1 MQSKAEIGR
10 SHSNSISKIFE
21 TSGLTLLTSNELPEK
36 PEGRWLI
43 RCNSCNEPVTRKQ
56 ALMRNV
62 IYSLNKIW
70 HREHFTCIHCKCIVG
85 FDGRPFRKY
94 RYNSNYP
101 ICMDCYMEEFHP
113 KCYACNKSLRETCV
127 KALKKYWHRC
137 CFVCTK
143 CHSPFENGMYLLY
156 NDKPYDVD
164 CYYLTRYENQFTA
177 VISNQSS
184 PITEP
189 TETNHKTIHQIT
201 EKTEQKSQS
210 VKTELQFPSTTQNT
224 EIKKH
229 IATPT
234 PTKAI
239 SESKS
244 HETAISALSPSV
256 GHNAHDKKPTKKAAS

>member
-143 CHSPFENGMYLLY
+143 CHSPFENGIYLLY

-164 CYYLTRYENQFTA
+164 CYYLTRYENQFTTL
-177 VISNQSS
+177 ISNQSS

-189 TETNHKTIHQIT
+189 TGTK
-201 EKTEQKSQS
+201 K
-210 VKTELQFPSTTQNT
+210 QFPNLNHM
-224 EIKKH
+224 KL
-229 IATPT
+229 P
-234 PTKAI
+234 
-239 SESKS
+239 
-244 HETAISALSPSV
+244 
-256 GHNAHDKKPTKKAAS
+256 